1 MPQLV
6 GDVCISSATFYW
18 DLWSVV
24 RIIETREGGGGWRRV
39 RCRHHQIIPDN

>member
-18 DLWSVV
+18 DLWSVA
-24 RIIETREGGGGWRRV
+24 IETREGGRGRGWRRV
-39 RCRHHQIIPDN
+39 RCRHHQIMQDN